1 MNEKISQKNVL
12 GEKLEP
18 CSKEPLTGWF
28 RDGCCNTNKT
38 DQGKHTVCARVTKK
52 FLEWAKKAGNDLIT
66 PHPEFEFPGVKP
78 GDLYI
83 FIRVAADQIF
93 QRQEYDVFCR
103 LNLSF
108 SQAALGADIE
118 VPLLNDK
125 TKVIKVKAGTQSGE
139 MMRITGAGIPHV
151 RGHGRGDQ
159 IIQMM
164 VETPKKLN
172 QKQKKIFQEL
182 AEIEGNPIK
191 ETLKGFFQKLKL

>member
-1 MNEKISQKNVL
+1 M
-12 GEKLEP
+12 
-18 CSKEPLTGWF
+18 
-28 RDGCCNTNKT
+28 
-38 DQGKHTVCARVTKK
+38 
-52 FLEWAKKAGNDLIT
+52 
-66 PHPEFEFPGVKP
+66 
-78 GDLYI
+78 YI
-83 FIRVAADQIF
+83 FIRVIPDEIF
-93 QRQEYDVFCR
+93 QRQEYDVYCR

-118 VPLLNDK
+118 VPLLNNE
-125 TKVIKVKAGTQSGE
+125 TKIIKVKPGTQSGE

-172 QKQKKIFQEL
+172 KKQKEIFQEL

-191 ETLKGFFQKLKL
+191 KTLKGIFQKLKL

>member
-1 MNEKISQKNVL
+1 VVRTQGFFNMASPCPACRGHGQVIEHPCNSCRGEGRVPEKKSINATIPAGVDDGSRL
-12 GEKLEP
+12 RLRGEGE
-18 CSKEPLTGWF
+18 
-28 RDGCCNTNKT
+28 
-38 DQGKHTVCARVTKK
+38 
-52 FLEWAKKAGNDLIT
+52 AG
-66 PHPEFEFPGVKP
+66 PPGVKP

-83 FIRVAADQIF
+83 FIRVAADDIF
-93 QRQEYDVFCR
+93 QRQEYDVYCR

-108 SQAALGADIE
+108 SQAALGAEIE
-118 VPLLNDK
+118 VPLLNDE
-125 TKVIKVKAGTQSGE
+125 TKIIKVKTGTQSGG

-172 QKQKKIFQEL
+172 KKQKEIFQEL

-191 ETLKGFFQKLKL
+191 ETLKGFFEKLKL